1 MQQKDCMIQINK
13 FEPGLV
19 VFGRDREGTAQ
30 VPGPQVLSSRVG
42 AQGSLPALSWIETW
56 RSSIALPLSTAAVIL
71 QAPAHLIGCLVQF
84 QHESPVTPNLLQ
96 DAQPNENGRQ
106 QDAGQ
111 SDDRSCPGYTPRSV
125 LLTIDDTP
133 RESIEP
139 LFPWTSLL
147 RTGPPD
153 AVVARWNKHEYS
165 ARLAASHR

>member
-1 MQQKDCMIQINK
+1 MIQINK

-84 QHESPVTPNLLQ
+84 NTSPQSLQ
-96 DAQPNENGRQ
+96 IFCRMHSPTKMEDSKMPAKATTAAVR
-106 QDAGQ
+106 
-111 SDDRSCPGYTPRSV
+111 DRHLVPS
-125 LLTIDDTP
+125 
-133 RESIEP
+133 
-139 LFPWTSLL
+139 F
-147 RTGPPD
+147 
-153 AVVARWNKHEYS
+153 
-165 ARLAASHR
+165 